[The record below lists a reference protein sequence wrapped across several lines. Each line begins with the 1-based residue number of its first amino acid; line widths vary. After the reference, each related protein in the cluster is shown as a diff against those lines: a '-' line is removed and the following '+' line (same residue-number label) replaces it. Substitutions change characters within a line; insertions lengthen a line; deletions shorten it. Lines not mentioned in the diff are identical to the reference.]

1 MARFTAN
8 MELAQLTLLR
18 MPFTSAGTRN
28 EYRGASIVSSFNDY
42 PMATQQG
49 YASIYCYRV

>member
-42 PMATQQG
+42 PHG
-49 YASIYCYRV
+49 YTAGVC